1 MTFPRKMG
9 LGDGT
14 FLARTNLGVSP
25 EDDGDAQNVVIADLD
40 HDGASDLVL
49 ATCIGFTGGH
59 VSVLMGV
66 GDGTFGAERKLPAG
80 GRPIAVSV
88 GHLNGDLILDLA
100 MANFDSD
107 DVSILYG
114 LGEGNF
120 GGPHALPVGDGPR
133 AIAVGNLN
141 SYMLPK
147 VVVVD
152 VLSSTMTTLR
162 NQLLG
167 E

>member
-1 MTFPRKMG
+1 MG
-9 LGDGT
+9 VGDGT
-14 FLARTNLGVSP
+14 FLARTNFSVSP

-40 HDGASDLVL
+40 QDGASDLVL
-49 ATCIGFTGGH
+49 STGIGFTGGH
-59 VSVLMGV
+59 VSVLRRV

-80 GRPIAVSV
+80 GRPIAESV
-88 GHLNGDLILDLA
+88 GHFNRDRILDLA
-100 MANFDSD
+100 VANFDSD

-120 GGPHALPVGDGPR
+120 GGFHALPVGKGPR
-133 AIAVGNLN
+133 AIAVGDLN
-141 SYMLPK
+141 SDLLPK